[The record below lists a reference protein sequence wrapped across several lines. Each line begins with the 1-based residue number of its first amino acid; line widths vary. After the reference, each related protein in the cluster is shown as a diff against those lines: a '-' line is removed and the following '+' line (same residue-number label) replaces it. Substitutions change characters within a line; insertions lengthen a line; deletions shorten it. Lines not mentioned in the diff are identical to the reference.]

1 MNNEPKRYTYFDS
14 PIGKILLVGTSRA
27 LTHIHFVDG
36 RHPMKLET
44 DWQMD
49 NEIFK
54 AAIEQLQAY
63 FDGKLK
69 TFDLP
74 LQLEGTDFQLE
85 VWNALK
91 EIPYGKTVSYGDIA
105 RRIGR
110 PKAVRAVGAANGQNP
125 ISIIV
130 PCHRVIGSN
139 GSLTGYGGGLK
150 NKEALLALE
159 QGRIA
164 SLLTQQSLFD

>member
-14 PIGKILLVGTSRA
+14 PIGKILLVGTSQA

-36 RHPMKLET
+36 RHPMKLEA

-49 NEIFK
+49 NEIFN
-54 AAIEQLQAY
+54 AAIGQLQAY
-63 FDGKLK
+63 FEGKLK

-85 VWNALK
+85 VWHALK

-164 SLLTQQSLFD
+164 SLVTQQSLFD

>member
-1 MNNEPKRYTYFDS
+1 MNNEQKKYTYFES
-14 PIGKILLVGTSRA
+14 PIGQMLLVGTTRA

-36 RHPMKLET
+36 RHPMKIEA
-44 DWQMD
+44 DWQAD
-49 NEIFK
+49 DEIFTE
-54 AAIEQLQAY
+54 AIAQLQAY
-63 FDGKLK
+63 FEGKLK

-91 EIPYGKTVSYGDIA
+91 EIPYGKTVSYADIA
-105 RRIGR
+105 KRIGR

-125 ISIIV
+125 ISIVV

-159 QGRIA
+159 QGRVA
-164 SLLTQQSLFD
+164 SLASQQSLFG

>member
-1 MNNEPKRYTYFDS
+1 MNNESKRYTLIDS
-14 PIGKILLVGTSRA
+14 PVGKILIAGTSET
-27 LTHIHFVDG
+27 LTQVWFLEG
-36 RHPMKLET
+36 KHPVKIPTE
-44 DWQMD
+44 WQAD
-49 NEIFK
+49 DHLFK
-54 AAIEQLQAY
+54 EAIAQLDAY
-63 FDGKLK
+63 FERKLF

-74 LQLEGTDFQLE
+74 LRLEGTPFQIE

-91 EIPYGKTVSYGDIA
+91 EIPYGKTISYGELA
-105 RRIGR
+105 RRIDR

-159 QGRIA
+159 QGRVSRLTSQA
-164 SLLTQQSLFD
+164 SLFE

>member
-1 MNNEPKRYTYFDS
+1 MNDKQKKYTYFDS
-14 PIGKILLVGTSRA
+14 PIGKILIAGTSTA
-27 LTHIHFVDG
+27 LTHIHFVG
-36 RHPMKLET
+36 GVHPMEPDG
-44 DWQMD
+44 DWQRD
-49 NEIFK
+49 SEFFK

-63 FDGKLK
+63 FEGKLK
-69 TFDLP
+69 IFDLP
-74 LQLEGTDFQLE
+74 LRLEGTDFQLE

-91 EIPYGKTVSYGDIA
+91 EIPYGKTVSYADIA

-159 QGRIA
+159 QGRVA
-164 SLLTQQSLFD
+164 SLVSQQSLFD

>member
-1 MNNEPKRYTYFDS
+1 MNNEAKRYTMIDS
-14 PIGKILLVGTSRA
+14 PVGKILIAGTA
-27 LTHIHFVDG
+27 QYLTEVLFLEG
-36 RHPMKLET
+36 RHPVTINPEWQVDDQLFDEAAAQLSRYFERKL
-44 DWQMD
+44 
-49 NEIFK
+49 F
-54 AAIEQLQAY
+54 
-63 FDGKLK
+63 

-74 LQLEGTDFQLE
+74 LKLEGTPFQIE

-91 EIPYGKTVSYGDIA
+91 EIPYGKTISYGELA
-105 RRIGR
+105 RRIDR

-159 QGRIA
+159 QGRV
-164 SLLTQQSLFD
+164 SRLTSQQSLFE